1 MTGAVLSLYLAALE
15 SDGDKKQFRE
25 LYRRYHR
32 VMERTALAVLHDP
45 HDAEEAVQ
53 EAFLR
58 VIENFS
64 KIDEIPCKD
73 LGGWLVIIVRNEAI
87 TILRRR
93 RCHLPLE
100 EGWADFA
107 GQSRD
112 LPDYSSMV
120 QLFARLPDT
129 YRAVLEMKLVLGWSS
144 AEIAR
149 RLGLTESA
157 VNTRLS
163 RGRALL
169 RKIFEEEGDRTMTDQ
184 ELDRMLRRALLDA
197 ADQEA
202 QTPPETETPLS
213 EGHRRRMREMLRDP
227 LLWFRL
233 RNPYPW
239 RTVARRAAVVLLMLS
254 LSAAMVLAVSPKA
267 RADIIRWTME
277 QDGRRVEFRYH
288 GDGPAQALPQYRIAA
303 LPEGYTETE
312 RIAYDSFGSV
322 RYENAEG
329 NAIELDYMYMQD
341 GVSSGYTLADGDVKR
356 EVSISGMPGMLL
368 ISTEEGRLSYI
379 TWMDAAQNISFQIIA
394 DADESVII
402 TMAESVFL
410 CNSTN

>member
-1 MTGAVLSLYLAALE
+1 
-15 SDGDKKQFRE
+15 
-25 LYRRYHR
+25 
-32 VMERTALAVLHDP
+32 
-45 HDAEEAVQ
+45 
-53 EAFLR
+53 
-58 VIENFS
+58 
-64 KIDEIPCKD
+64 
-73 LGGWLVIIVRNEAI
+73 
-87 TILRRR
+87 
-93 RCHLPLE
+93 
-100 EGWADFA
+100 
-107 GQSRD
+107 
-112 LPDYSSMV
+112 
-120 QLFARLPDT
+120 
-129 YRAVLEMKLVLGWSS
+129 
-144 AEIAR
+144 
-149 RLGLTESA
+149 
-157 VNTRLS
+157 
-163 RGRALL
+163 
-169 RKIFEEEGDRTMTDQ
+169 MTDQ

-213 EGHRRRMREMLRDP
+213 EGHRRRMREMLQDP

-267 RADIIRWTME
+267 RADIIRWTMQ

-329 NAIELDYMYMQD
+329 TVIELDYTYMQD
-341 GVSSGYTLADGDVKR
+341 GVSSGYTLDDGDVKR
-356 EVSISGMPGMLL
+356 EVSIAGMPGMLF
-368 ISTEEGRLSYI
+368 ISTEEGHLSYI
-379 TWMDAAQNISFQIIA
+379 TWMDAAQNISFQIFA
-394 DADESVII
+394 NADESIII
-402 TMAESVFL
+402 TMAESVSL

>member
-1 MTGAVLSLYLAALE
+1 MSTEAECGIIGGKTGPDTGKGVTDAVLSLYLAALE

-64 KIDEIPCKD
+64 KIYEIPCKD

-112 LPDYSSMV
+112 LPAYSSMV

-129 YRAVLEMKLVLGWSS
+129 YRAALEMKLVLGYST

-169 RKIFEEEGDRTMTDQ
+169 
-184 ELDRMLRRALLDA
+184 DA

-202 QTPPETETPLS
+202 QTPPEMETPLS

-277 QDGRRVEFRYH
+277 QNGRRVEFRYH

-303 LPEGYTETE
+303 LPEGYTEAE

-329 NAIELDYMYMQD
+329 NVIELDYTYMQD
-341 GVSSGYTLADGDVKR
+341 GVSSGYTLDDGDVKR
-356 EVSISGMPGMLL
+356 EVSIAGMPGMLF
-368 ISTEEGRLSYI
+368 ISTEEGHLSYI
-379 TWMDAAQNISFQIIA
+379 TWMDAAQNISFQIFA
-394 DADESVII
+394 NADESIII
-402 TMAESVFL
+402 TMAESVSL